1 MENRGGLF
9 LRILICGTR
18 TVFGENVID
27 DAVSRSRWN
36 GLITRVVSGGQKR
49 YDRKQ
54 RTYYGADYWGER
66 WAFARDIPVDR
77 YPADWNKHGKY
88 AGPIRNQQMIDTNPD
103 GVIAIWDGQSADTR
117 DLISRAEVAGI
128 EVFVYQYEVE
138 NV

>member
-1 MENRGGLF
+1 M
-9 LRILICGTR
+9 RILICGTR

-77 YPADWNKHGKY
+77 YPADWNKHGRS

-117 DLISRAEVAGI
+117 DLISRAKAAGI
-128 EVFVYQYEVE
+128 EVFEYAYEVKG
-138 NV
+138 V